1 MLNQNQGTL
10 LAPLEEIG
18 KGNKFRGVLVS
29 TALIQIINEKY
40 SN

>member
-1 MLNQNQGTL
+1 MLNQNQGT

-18 KGNKFRGVLVS
+18 KGNKFREVLVP
-29 TALIQIINEKY
+29 AVLIQIINEKY